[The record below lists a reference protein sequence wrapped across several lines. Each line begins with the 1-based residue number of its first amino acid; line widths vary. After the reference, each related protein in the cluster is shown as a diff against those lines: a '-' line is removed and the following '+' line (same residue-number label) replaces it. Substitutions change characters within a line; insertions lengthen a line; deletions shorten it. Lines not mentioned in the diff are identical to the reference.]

1 MDNCPLEGLSASEK
15 GTTRHVFF
23 EYRIQEGNATSAA
36 GDKGGEADDSQ
47 SHFRHMC
54 RVYSYNY
61 KQLTLQYDPDK
72 QSLVDIRVVGG
83 ASSILHETFR
93 PLSAIAKLSTK
104 PVLGIQAHRPL
115 MALRKFV
122 VLPQSSTHV
131 LLNYRNNNALEVR
144 FRAKNLVAI
153 RDASYSIVDPSKSRA
168 GLSSI
173 QNLKVFLQL
182 YVDEVA
188 KVGGITSRH
197 ASTADDEAPPSP
209 ITMETDTP
217 VIDAQFT
224 SPQPMPLT
232 ASPMIPRTSP
242 QAPSSSVNVHSPFAA
257 SPNVNSPGNIY
268 GVGSPALLQ
277 PSPVAPQGL
286 AQSPAGSLGLP
297 VPSPATSHQFI
308 TPSPALGGSSPALSH
323 NMPVASPGSWP
334 MSPQFTGSGQATKY
348 RSRKL
353 LKRNQG
359 PD

>member
-1 MDNCPLEGLSASEK
+1 MGHVVAICHARIPFIQLREELSRHKILYQDLTSEGGVGLAVRLSNLPLPKDCDRALVTSLQPSVLDCVLRLPGESQRTCLLEMIMDNCPLEGLSASEK
-15 GTTRHVFF
+15 ACAKLYRHAVELDAFL
-23 EYRIQEGNATSAA
+23 
-36 GDKGGEADDSQ
+36 KDSQ

-72 QSLVDIRVVGG
+72 QSLVTFEWSVEQAQFVLTFSYCGLNLSANPHCLTSRHLQQEFNSHQSLPYIVQ
-83 ASSILHETFR
+83 ILHETFR

-104 PVLGIQAHRPL
+104 PVLGIQSHRPL
-115 MALRKFV
+115 VALRKFV

-131 LLNYRNNNALEVR
+131 LLNYRKQVSFHSLTRFCSNALEVR
-144 FRAKNLVAI
+144 FRSKNLVAI

-232 ASPMIPRTSP
+232 ASP
-242 QAPSSSVNVHSPFAA
+242 
-257 SPNVNSPGNIY
+257 
-268 GVGSPALLQ
+268 
-277 PSPVAPQGL
+277 
-286 AQSPAGSLGLP
+286 
-297 VPSPATSHQFI
+297 
-308 TPSPALGGSSPALSH
+308 
-323 NMPVASPGSWP
+323 
-334 MSPQFTGSGQATKY
+334 
-348 RSRKL
+348 
-353 LKRNQG
+353 
-359 PD
+359 